1 MAKAKMPRKEQIIA
15 SEFVKETPVLQT
27 AKSKEKKPQPQVN
40 DVPFAENKL
49 MTNVSSFFY
58 TSDAF
63 FDTLD
68 DQQLYK
74 LLIVQYKGLDA
85 AVTNEREKRDD
96 IIRMLEN
103 EDFIESLLKMYNMD
117 VFDLFKFLFRLCPS
131 VFKGLFIRKV

>member
-1 MAKAKMPRKEQIIA
+1 MSGTETNAKPMAKTKMPRKEQIIA
-15 SEFVKETPVLQT
+15 PEFVKETPVLQT
-27 AKSKEKKPQPQVN
+27 TKSKEKKPQPQVN

-74 LLIVQYKGLDA
+74 LLIV
-85 AVTNEREKRDD
+85 
-96 IIRMLEN
+96 
-103 EDFIESLLKMYNMD
+103 
-117 VFDLFKFLFRLCPS
+117 
-131 VFKGLFIRKV
+131 

>member
-15 SEFVKETPVLQT
+15 SEFIKETPVLQT
-27 AKSKEKKPQPQVN
+27 AKSKEKKSQPQVN

-74 LLIVQYKGLDA
+74 LLIV
-85 AVTNEREKRDD
+85 
-96 IIRMLEN
+96 
-103 EDFIESLLKMYNMD
+103 
-117 VFDLFKFLFRLCPS
+117 
-131 VFKGLFIRKV
+131 

>member
-1 MAKAKMPRKEQIIA
+1 
-15 SEFVKETPVLQT
+15 
-27 AKSKEKKPQPQVN
+27 
-40 DVPFAENKL
+40 
-49 MTNVSSFFY
+49 MTNVSSFFC

-74 LLIVQYKGLDA
+74 SLVVQYKGLDA
-85 AVTNEREKRDD
+85 AVTSEREKRDD

-103 EDFIESLLKMYNMD
+103 EDFIEQLLETYNMD

-131 VFKGLFIRKV
+131 VFKGLFVRKV